1 MHKVYISEFIKQV
14 QSKGNHKVQCSK
26 FKVQSKSNMRELI
39 KEIWSTSKR
48 NKLRTSLTG
57 FAVAWG
63 IFMLIFLLGAGN
75 GLINAQLQQ
84 STRFLANS
92 MRVFPGETS
101 KAYKGL
107 KEGRSI
113 TLNDR
118 DILISNETYGQYV
131 DDVGGRLEQYNVN
144 INYGDNYVASQSLVG
159 VAPTHPKIDKTELIA
174 GRFINEIDMKDQ
186 RKNVVLSRSQA
197 KELSKDYRSLV
208 GKNVKISNL
217 NFQVVGIYKDDES
230 RNNTEAFIAYSTIK
244 TIYAKGDDAG
254 SLEFTIKNLKTQ
266 EDNEQFEKNYRASI
280 NNNHQAAPDDD
291 RTIWLWNRYM
301 DNIQMNQGIAIMQ
314 TALWIV
320 GLFTLLSGIVGVSN
334 IMLITVKERTR
345 EFGVRKA
352 IGAKPWSILK
362 LIITESIIITS
373 FFGYIGM
380 VCGVAANEIMDAT
393 IGHTTVDTGLF
404 KAAMFVNPTVGLGTC
419 IGATIAIVIAG
430 TIAGLIPAIKAAR
443 IRPIEALKAEE

>member
-1 MHKVYISEFIKQV
+1 
-14 QSKGNHKVQCSK
+14 
-26 FKVQSKSNMRELI
+26 MRELI

-113 TLNDR
+113 TLNDK
-118 DILISNETYGQYV
+118 DILISNKTYGQYV

-174 GRFINEIDMKDQ
+174 GRFINEIDMKEQ

-197 KELSKDYRSLV
+197 KELCKDYRSLV

-254 SLEFTIKNLKTQ
+254 SLEFTIKNLKTR
-266 EDNEQFEKNYRASI
+266 EDNKQFEKNYRASI
-280 NNNHQAAPDDD
+280 NNNHQAAPDDE

-345 EFGVRKA
+345 EFGIRKA

-404 KAAMFVNPTVGLGTC
+404 KAAMFVNPTVGIGTC
-419 IGATIAIVIAG
+419 IGATITIVIAG
-430 TIAGLIPAIKAAR
+430 TIAGVIPAIKAAR
-443 IRPIEALKAEE
+443 IRPIEALRAE

>member
-1 MHKVYISEFIKQV
+1 
-14 QSKGNHKVQCSK
+14 
-26 FKVQSKSNMRELI
+26 MRELI

-113 TLNDR
+113 TLNDK
-118 DILISNETYGQYV
+118 DILISNKTYGQYV

-174 GRFINEIDMKDQ
+174 GRFINEIDMKEQ

-197 KELSKDYRSLV
+197 KELCKDYRSLV

-254 SLEFTIKNLKTQ
+254 SLEFTIKNLKTK
-266 EDNEQFEKNYRASI
+266 EDNEKFEKNYRASI
-280 NNNHQAAPDDD
+280 NNNHQAAPDDE

-404 KAAMFVNPTVGLGTC
+404 KAAMFVNPTVGISTC
-419 IGATIAIVIAG
+419 IGATITIVIAG

-443 IRPIEALKAEE
+443 IRPIEALRAE

>member
-1 MHKVYISEFIKQV
+1 
-14 QSKGNHKVQCSK
+14 
-26 FKVQSKSNMRELI
+26 MRELI

-92 MRVFPGETS
+92 IRVFPGETS

-107 KEGRSI
+107 KEGRNI

-118 DILISNETYGQYV
+118 DILISNQTYGQYV
-131 DDVGGRLEQYNVN
+131 DDVGGRLEQYNEN

-159 VAPTHPKIDKTELIA
+159 VAPTHPKIDKTELID

-197 KELSKDYRSLV
+197 KELCKDYHSLV

-404 KAAMFVNPTVGLGTC
+404 KAAMFVNPTVGIGTC

-443 IRPIEALKAEE
+443 IRPIEALRAE

>member
-1 MHKVYISEFIKQV
+1 
-14 QSKGNHKVQCSK
+14 
-26 FKVQSKSNMRELI
+26 MRELI

-118 DILISNETYGQYV
+118 DILISNQTYGQYV

-197 KELSKDYRSLV
+197 KELCKDYRSLV

-280 NNNHQAAPDDD
+280 NNNHQAAPNDD

-419 IGATIAIVIAG
+419 IGATITIVIAG

-443 IRPIEALKAEE
+443 IRPIEALRAE

>member
-1 MHKVYISEFIKQV
+1 
-14 QSKGNHKVQCSK
+14 
-26 FKVQSKSNMRELI
+26 MRELI

-113 TLNDR
+113 TLNDK
-118 DILISNETYGQYV
+118 DILISNKTYGQYV
-131 DDVGGRLEQYNVN
+131 DDVGGRLEQYNQN

-230 RNNTEAFIAYSTIK
+230 RNNTDAFIAYSTIK

-254 SLEFTIKNLKTQ
+254 SLEFTIKNLKTK

-280 NNNHQAAPDDD
+280 NNNHQAAPDDE

-393 IGHTTVDTGLF
+393 IGHTTIDTGLF
-404 KAAMFVNPTVGLGTC
+404 KAAMFVNPTVGIGTC
-419 IGATIAIVIAG
+419 IGATITIVIAG

-443 IRPIEALKAEE
+443 IRPIEALRAE

>member
-1 MHKVYISEFIKQV
+1 
-14 QSKGNHKVQCSK
+14 
-26 FKVQSKSNMRELI
+26 MRELI

-118 DILISNETYGQYV
+118 DILISNQTYGQYV

-159 VAPTHPKIDKTELIA
+159 VAPTHPKIDKTEMIA

-230 RNNTEAFIAYSTIK
+230 RNNTDAFIAYSIIK

-443 IRPIEALKAEE
+443 IRPIEALRAE

>member
-1 MHKVYISEFIKQV
+1 
-14 QSKGNHKVQCSK
+14 
-26 FKVQSKSNMRELI
+26 MRELI

-118 DILISNETYGQYV
+118 DILISNQTYGQYV

-159 VAPTHPKIDKTELIA
+159 VAPTHPKIDKTEMIA
-174 GRFINEIDMKDQ
+174 GRFINEIDMKEQ

-197 KELSKDYRSLV
+197 KELCKDYRSLV

-230 RNNTEAFIAYSTIK
+230 RNNTDAFTAYSTIK

-393 IGHTTVDTGLF
+393 IGHTTIDTGLF

-443 IRPIEALKAEE
+443 IRPIEALRAE

>member
-1 MHKVYISEFIKQV
+1 
-14 QSKGNHKVQCSK
+14 
-26 FKVQSKSNMRELI
+26 
-39 KEIWSTSKR
+39 
-48 NKLRTSLTG
+48 
-57 FAVAWG
+57 
-63 IFMLIFLLGAGN
+63 MLIFLLGAGN

-113 TLNDR
+113 TLNDK
-118 DILISNETYGQYV
+118 DILISNKTYGQYV

-174 GRFINEIDMKDQ
+174 GRFINEIDMKEQ

-197 KELSKDYRSLV
+197 KELSKDYRSLM

-419 IGATIAIVIAG
+419 IGATITIVIAG

-443 IRPIEALKAEE
+443 IRPIEALRAE

>member
-1 MHKVYISEFIKQV
+1 
-14 QSKGNHKVQCSK
+14 
-26 FKVQSKSNMRELI
+26 MRELI

-118 DILISNETYGQYV
+118 DILISNQTYGQYV

-197 KELSKDYRSLV
+197 KELCKDYRSLV

-393 IGHTTVDTGLF
+393 IGHTTIDTGLF
-404 KAAMFVNPTVGLGTC
+404 KAAMFVNPTVGIGTC
-419 IGATIAIVIAG
+419 IGATITIVIAG
-430 TIAGLIPAIKAAR
+430 TIAGVIPAIKAAR
-443 IRPIEALKAEE
+443 IRPIEALRAE

>member
-1 MHKVYISEFIKQV
+1 MNSSLFTLHSSLLSEV
-14 QSKGNHKVQCSK
+14 
-26 FKVQSKSNMRELI
+26 
-39 KEIWSTSKR
+39 WSTSKR

-113 TLNDR
+113 TLNDK
-118 DILISNETYGQYV
+118 DILISNKTYGQYV
-131 DDVGGRLEQYNVN
+131 DDVGGRLEQYNLN

-174 GRFINEIDMKDQ
+174 GRFINEIDMKEQ

-197 KELSKDYRSLV
+197 KELCKDYRSLV

-254 SLEFTIKNLKTQ
+254 SLEFTIKNLKTR
-266 EDNEQFEKNYRASI
+266 ENNKQFEKNYRASI
-280 NNNHQAAPDDD
+280 NNNHQAAPDDE

-404 KAAMFVNPTVGLGTC
+404 KAAMFVNPTVGIGTC
-419 IGATIAIVIAG
+419 IGATITIVIAG

-443 IRPIEALKAEE
+443 IRPIEALRAE

>member
-1 MHKVYISEFIKQV
+1 
-14 QSKGNHKVQCSK
+14 
-26 FKVQSKSNMRELI
+26 MRELI

-48 NKLRTSLTG
+48 NKLRTTLTG

-118 DILISNETYGQYV
+118 DILISNQTYGQYV
-131 DDVGGRLEQYNVN
+131 DDVGGRLEQNNVN

-159 VAPTHPKIDKTELIA
+159 VAPTHPKIDKTEMIA
-174 GRFINEIDMKDQ
+174 GRFINEIDMKEQ

-197 KELSKDYRSLV
+197 KELCKDYRSLV

-230 RNNTEAFIAYSTIK
+230 RNNTDAFIAYSTIK

-254 SLEFTIKNLKTQ
+254 SLEFTIKNLKTK

-443 IRPIEALKAEE
+443 IRPIEALRAE

>member
-1 MHKVYISEFIKQV
+1 
-14 QSKGNHKVQCSK
+14 
-26 FKVQSKSNMRELI
+26 MRELI

-92 MRVFPGETS
+92 IRVFPGETS

-113 TLNDR
+113 TLNDK
-118 DILISNETYGQYV
+118 DILISNQTYGQYV

-144 INYGDNYVASQSLVG
+144 INYGNNYVASQSLVG

-174 GRFINEIDMKDQ
+174 GRFINEIDMKEQ

-197 KELSKDYRSLV
+197 KELCKDYRSLV

-254 SLEFTIKNLKTQ
+254 SLEFTIKNLKTR
-266 EDNEQFEKNYRASI
+266 EDNKQFEKNYRASI
-280 NNNHQAAPDDD
+280 NNNHQAAPDDE

-320 GLFTLLSGIVGVSN
+320 GMFTLLSGIVGVSN

-393 IGHTTVDTGLF
+393 IGHTTIDTGLF
-404 KAAMFVNPTVGLGTC
+404 KAAMFVNPTVGIGTC
-419 IGATIAIVIAG
+419 IGATITIVIAG

-443 IRPIEALKAEE
+443 IRPIEALRAE

>member
-1 MHKVYISEFIKQV
+1 
-14 QSKGNHKVQCSK
+14 
-26 FKVQSKSNMRELI
+26 MRELI

-118 DILISNETYGQYV
+118 DILISNQTYGQYV

-174 GRFINEIDMKDQ
+174 GRFINEIDMKEQ

-197 KELSKDYRSLV
+197 KELCKDYRSLV

-393 IGHTTVDTGLF
+393 IGHTTIDTGLF

-443 IRPIEALKAEE
+443 IRPIEALRAE

>member
-1 MHKVYISEFIKQV
+1 MHINSSRFALHSSLLSEV
-14 QSKGNHKVQCSK
+14 
-26 FKVQSKSNMRELI
+26 
-39 KEIWSTSKR
+39 WSTSKR
-48 NKLRTSLTG
+48 NKLRTTLTG

-113 TLNDR
+113 TLNDK
-118 DILISNETYGQYV
+118 DILISNQTYGQYV

-174 GRFINEIDMKDQ
+174 GRFINEIDMKEQ

-197 KELSKDYRSLV
+197 KELCKDYRSLV

-404 KAAMFVNPTVGLGTC
+404 KAAMFVNPTVGIGTC

-443 IRPIEALKAEE
+443 IRPIEALRAE

>member
-14 QSKGNHKVQCSK
+14 QSKSNHKVQCSK

-118 DILISNETYGQYV
+118 DILISNQTYGQYV

-197 KELSKDYRSLV
+197 KELCKDYRSLV

-254 SLEFTIKNLKTQ
+254 SLEFTIKNLKTK

-280 NNNHQAAPDDD
+280 NNNHQAAPDDE

-443 IRPIEALKAEE
+443 IRPIEALRAE

>member
-1 MHKVYISEFIKQV
+1 
-14 QSKGNHKVQCSK
+14 
-26 FKVQSKSNMRELI
+26 MRELI

-113 TLNDR
+113 TLNDK
-118 DILISNETYGQYV
+118 DILISNKTYGQYV

-174 GRFINEIDMKDQ
+174 GRFINEIDMKEQ

-208 GKNVKISNL
+208 SKNVKISNL

-280 NNNHQAAPDDD
+280 NNNHQAASDDD

-393 IGHTTVDTGLF
+393 IGHTTIDTGLF
-404 KAAMFVNPTVGLGTC
+404 KAAMFVNPTVGIGTC
-419 IGATIAIVIAG
+419 IGATITIVIAG

-443 IRPIEALKAEE
+443 IRPIEALRAE

>member
-1 MHKVYISEFIKQV
+1 MNSSLFTLHSSLLSEV
-14 QSKGNHKVQCSK
+14 
-26 FKVQSKSNMRELI
+26 
-39 KEIWSTSKR
+39 WSTSKR

-113 TLNDR
+113 TLNDK
-118 DILISNETYGQYV
+118 DILISNKTYGQYV

-159 VAPTHPKIDKTELIA
+159 VAPTHPKIDKTEMIA

-197 KELSKDYRSLV
+197 KELNKDYRSLV

-230 RNNTEAFIAYSTIK
+230 RNNTDAFIAYSTIK

-443 IRPIEALKAEE
+443 IRPIEALRAE

>member
-1 MHKVYISEFIKQV
+1 MHMNSSLFTLHSSLLSEV
-14 QSKGNHKVQCSK
+14 
-26 FKVQSKSNMRELI
+26 
-39 KEIWSTSKR
+39 WSTSKR

-113 TLNDR
+113 TLNDK
-118 DILISNETYGQYV
+118 DILISNKTYGQYV

-174 GRFINEIDMKDQ
+174 GRFINEIDMKEQ

-197 KELSKDYRSLV
+197 KELCKDYHSLV

-280 NNNHQAAPDDD
+280 NNNHQAAPDDE

-404 KAAMFVNPTVGLGTC
+404 KAAMFVNPTVGIGTC
-419 IGATIAIVIAG
+419 IGATITIVIAG

-443 IRPIEALKAEE
+443 IRPIEALRAE

>member
-1 MHKVYISEFIKQV
+1 
-14 QSKGNHKVQCSK
+14 
-26 FKVQSKSNMRELI
+26 MRELI

-113 TLNDR
+113 TLNDK
-118 DILISNETYGQYV
+118 DILISNQTYGQYV

-174 GRFINEIDMKDQ
+174 GRFINEIDMKEQ
-186 RKNVVLSRSQA
+186 RKNVVLSRNQA
-197 KELSKDYRSLV
+197 KELCKDYRSLV

-254 SLEFTIKNLKTQ
+254 SLEFTIKNLKTK
-266 EDNEQFEKNYRASI
+266 EDNKQFEKNYRASI
-280 NNNHQAAPDDD
+280 NNNHQAAPDDE
-291 RTIWLWNRYM
+291 RTIWLWNRYV

-404 KAAMFVNPTVGLGTC
+404 KAAMFVNPTVGIGTC
-419 IGATIAIVIAG
+419 IGATITIVIAG

-443 IRPIEALKAEE
+443 IRPIEALRAE

>member
-1 MHKVYISEFIKQV
+1 
-14 QSKGNHKVQCSK
+14 
-26 FKVQSKSNMRELI
+26 MRELI

-113 TLNDR
+113 TLNDK
-118 DILISNETYGQYV
+118 DILISNQTYGQYV

-159 VAPTHPKIDKTELIA
+159 VAPTHPKIDKTELIV
-174 GRFINEIDMKDQ
+174 GRFINEIDMKEQ

-208 GKNVKISNL
+208 GKNVKVNNL

-230 RNNTEAFIAYSTIK
+230 RNNTEAFTAYSTVKI
-244 TIYAKGDDAG
+244 IYAKGDDAG
-254 SLEFTIKNLKTQ
+254 SLEFTIKNLKTK
-266 EDNEQFEKNYRASI
+266 EDNKQFEKNYRASI

-291 RTIWLWNRYM
+291 RTVWLWNRYM

-419 IGATIAIVIAG
+419 IGATITIVIAG

-443 IRPIEALKAEE
+443 IRPIEALRAE

>member
-1 MHKVYISEFIKQV
+1 
-14 QSKGNHKVQCSK
+14 
-26 FKVQSKSNMRELI
+26 MRELI

-113 TLNDR
+113 TLNDK
-118 DILISNETYGQYV
+118 DILISNKTYGQYV

-174 GRFINEIDMKDQ
+174 GRFINEIDMKEQ

-197 KELSKDYRSLV
+197 KELSKDYRSQV

-254 SLEFTIKNLKTQ
+254 SLEFTIKNLKTK

-280 NNNHQAAPDDD
+280 NNNHQAAPDDE

-393 IGHTTVDTGLF
+393 IGHTTIDTGLF
-404 KAAMFVNPTVGLGTC
+404 KAAMFVNPTVGIGTC
-419 IGATIAIVIAG
+419 IGATITIVIAG

-443 IRPIEALKAEE
+443 IRPIEALRAE

>member
-1 MHKVYISEFIKQV
+1 
-14 QSKGNHKVQCSK
+14 
-26 FKVQSKSNMRELI
+26 MRELI

-118 DILISNETYGQYV
+118 DILISNQTYGQYV

-159 VAPTHPKIDKTELIA
+159 VAPTHPKIDKTELIV
-174 GRFINEIDMKDQ
+174 GRFINEIDMKEQ

-197 KELSKDYRSLV
+197 KELCKDYRSLV

-230 RNNTEAFIAYSTIK
+230 RNNTDAFIAYSTIK

-254 SLEFTIKNLKTQ
+254 SLEFTIKNLKTK

-443 IRPIEALKAEE
+443 IRPIEALRAE

>member
-1 MHKVYISEFIKQV
+1 
-14 QSKGNHKVQCSK
+14 
-26 FKVQSKSNMRELI
+26 MRELI

-48 NKLRTSLTG
+48 NKLRTTLTG

-113 TLNDR
+113 TLNDK
-118 DILISNETYGQYV
+118 DILISNKTYGQYV

-174 GRFINEIDMKDQ
+174 GRFINEIDMKEQ

-197 KELSKDYRSLV
+197 KELCKDYRSLV

-230 RNNTEAFIAYSTIK
+230 RNNTDAFIAYSTIK

-254 SLEFTIKNLKTQ
+254 SLEFTIKNLKTK
-266 EDNEQFEKNYRASI
+266 EDNEKFEKNYRASI

-443 IRPIEALKAEE
+443 IRPIEALRAE